1 LDTGIRASEL
11 CELRIYQVDLRNRRL
26 TVMGKGSKERMVPIS
41 ARTAQAVWRY
51 LAEWGGT
58 RKAEVL
64 FTTRHGLPM
73 NRHGLRRLIKRAGD
87 RAGVERATVHR
98 FRHTFA
104 IEFLRNQ
111 PSIFALQRMLGHSSL
126 EMVRRYLAI
135 AQADVEMAHQEGS
148 PVANWAL

>member
-1 LDTGIRASEL
+1 M
-11 CELRIYQVDLRNRRL
+11 RIYQMDLRNRRV

-51 LAEWGGT
+51 LAERGET
-58 RKAEVL
+58 RKAEML
-64 FTTRHGLPM
+64 FPGRDGL
-73 NRHGLRRLIKRAGD
+73 RLSRYGLRRLVKRLGD
-87 RAGVERATVHR
+87 RAGVVGATVHR
-98 FRHTFA
+98 FRHAFA

-111 PSIFALQRMLGHSSL
+111 PNIFALQRMLGHSSL

-135 AQADVEMAHQEGS
+135 AQADVEVAHQEGS

>member
-1 LDTGIRASEL
+1 
-11 CELRIYQVDLRNRRL
+11 
-26 TVMGKGSKERMVPIS
+26 MGKGSKERAVPIS

-51 LAEWGGT
+51 LAERGET
-58 RKAEVL
+58 RKAEPL
-64 FTTRHGLPM
+64 FPRRDGLPM
-73 NRHGLRRLIKRAGD
+73 TRDGLRHLVKRVGKRAGV
-87 RAGVERATVHR
+87 RGATVHR

-111 PSIFALQRMLGHSSL
+111 SNIFALQRMLGHSSL

-135 AQADVEMAHQEGS
+135 AQADVDAAHQEGS